1 MKMTIQEAWENVK
14 YRLNEYAKLSHS
26 YSPRDSEVEKVL
38 EGFITES
45 PLKSLVITLFNSASS
60 VNRGR
65 TEDYKNGYID
75 ALCDLMEMFIE
86 HE

>member
-1 MKMTIQEAWENVK
+1 MTIQEAWENVK
-14 YRLNEYAKLSHS
+14 HRLNEHVELSHS
-26 YSPRDSEVEKVL
+26 YSPRDNEAERIL
-38 EGFITES
+38 EAFIDEN
-45 PLKSLVITLFNSASS
+45 PLKAFVITLFNSASS

-86 HE
+86 QE

>member
-1 MKMTIQEAWENVK
+1 MTIQEAWDNIE
-14 YRLNEYAKLSHS
+14 YRLNKCAELNHS
-26 YSPRDSEVEKVL
+26 YSPSDNEAEKVL
-38 EGFITES
+38 EEFITES
-45 PLKSLVITLFNSASS
+45 PLKSFVITLFNSASS